1 MIQQIKLEL
10 YKMLKSKTTYLLAVT
25 LLVPIIFGVGMFFQV
40 SFLVNDGGEG
50 IDVIGG
56 HGISGLDFTM
66 NMMMQIHYITVFLFD
81 MIYAIVHT
89 LEISA
94 DFLFYPE
101 MEDTDKRAKLMMNS
115 FNSCSAEH
123 QEIILDLVRCLI
135 YNLQKTND

>member
-1 MIQQIKLEL
+1 
-10 YKMLKSKTTYLLAVT
+10 MLKTDLTVFGACVRKWRKARKMTLNALA
-25 LLVPIIFGVGMFFQV
+25 
-40 SFLVNDGGEG
+40 EKC
-50 IDVIGG
+50 
-56 HGISGLDFTM
+56 GISTRHLINIEYGRINLS
-66 NMMMQIHYITVFLFD
+66 FD